1 MKLAS
6 RLATLPSR
14 EPQAPSLL
22 LCLPGCLC
30 PVELIGLSLSVA
42 MGFFLLD
49 CGLAG

>member
-1 MKLAS
+1 MWLAS
-6 RLATLPSR
+6 PAVLPAE

-30 PVELIGLSLSVA
+30 PAELIGPSLSVA
-42 MGFFLLD
+42 MGSFLLD